1 MNIGLFFGSFN
12 PIHNGHI
19 GLAEKIIK
27 KKQVELIWLVLS
39 PQSPDKKSL
48 LSKEARSELIEI
60 ALKNKN
66 QIVLSKIEFELPA
79 PNYTYK
85 TLQLILKKFP
95 ENKYS
100 IIMGD
105 DNFANLNKW
114 KKATYIKDNFQII
127 IYPRYDK
134 DSNYLFSDYLFDIS
148 SSTIRERIKNNLS
161 VKGMVPP
168 QVEKKIREK
177 RYYLDG
183 S

>member
-66 QIVLSKIEFELPA
+66 QIVLSKIEFDLPI

-85 TLQLILKKFP
+85 TLQLIIKKFP
-95 ENKYS
+95 SPIFRKSRRGMHLLYVNR
-100 IIMGD
+100 
-105 DNFANLNKW
+105 LNCQIGRHLL
-114 KKATYIKDNFQII
+114 IKC
-127 IYPRYDK
+127 
-134 DSNYLFSDYLFDIS
+134 
-148 SSTIRERIKNNLS
+148 LS
-161 VKGMVPP
+161 LPVHLP
-168 QVEKKIREK
+168 
-177 RYYLDG
+177 
-183 S
+183 